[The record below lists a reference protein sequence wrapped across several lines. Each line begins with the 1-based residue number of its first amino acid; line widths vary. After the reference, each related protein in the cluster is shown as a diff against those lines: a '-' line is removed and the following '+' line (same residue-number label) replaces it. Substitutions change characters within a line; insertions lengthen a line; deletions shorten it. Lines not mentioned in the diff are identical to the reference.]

1 MKTSKIAFA
10 TASVLLLSTAIS
22 SAQTTIGGNMRV
34 GYKATSVDLGA
45 GLGSNRG
52 FTKETQI
59 NVANKGKL
67 NIGGLEYAA
76 GFSIELDGGDLNT
89 TTATTAS
96 FGATHYENTFIDIIN
111 PATKTTLSFGV
122 DHIKPSDAQLSDII
136 GGPLRVDHVTDNLG
150 VKSDGSVILSKYTDK
165 MSAKG
170 GTEGFAIGLVQEVGT
185 LGAIRVTYQPDVS
198 KTGSATA
205 DTGGDLGSLLTNS
218 GNTNL
223 DYAFRGGLGVK
234 GLDIH
239 LSRTKQ
245 DGTGTDRDIKF
256 HSEGIKYTMGAIT
269 GAYHQVKGDYGT
281 TATQTAKSKEYGLAY
296 TVNKDLS
303 VGLVM
308 INTKDNTAST
318 VEEKIKGI
326 NIGYSLGPI
335 LLQTVAGKIESAANT
350 NGQDGKAIQ
359 LTLGATF

>member
-10 TASVLLLSTAIS
+10 TASALLLTSAIS

-34 GYKATSVDLGA
+34 GYKATSSDLGA

-96 FGATHYENTFIDIIN
+96 FGGTHYENNYIDIIN
-111 PATKTTLSFGV
+111 PATKTTLSFGS
-122 DHIKPSDAQLSDII
+122 DHVKPADVQLSDII
-136 GGPLRVDHVTDNLG
+136 GGPMRVDNVTDNLG
-150 VKSDGSVILSKYTDK
+150 LTAAGANVRSKYTDK
-165 MSAKG
+165 MGGKG
-170 GTEGFAIGLVQEVGT
+170 GTEGFAIGLIQEVGT
-185 LGAIRVTYQPDVS
+185 LGAIRVTYQPDTS
-198 KTGSATA
+198 GTGSAQA
-205 DTGGDLGSLLTNS
+205 DTGGDLGSLLTAT
-218 GNTNL
+218 TNANV

-239 LSRTKQ
+239 ISRTRQ
-245 DGTGTDRDIKF
+245 DGTGSARDIKF
-256 HSEGIKYTMGAIT
+256 NSEGIKYTMGAIT
-269 GAYHQVKGDYGT
+269 GAYQQVKGDYGT
-281 TATQTAKSKEYGLAY
+281 GATETAKSKEYGLAY

-308 INTKDNTAST
+308 INTKDNTASS

-335 LLQTVAGKIESAANT
+335 LFQTVAGKIDGAGNT
-350 NGQDGKAIQ
+350 TGQNGKAIQ

>member
-10 TASVLLLSTAIS
+10 AASALLLTSAIS

-34 GYKATSVDLGA
+34 GYKATSSDLGA
-45 GLGSNRG
+45 GIGSNRG

-76 GFSIELDGGDLNT
+76 GFSIELDGSDLNT
-89 TTATTAS
+89 TTTTTAS
-96 FGATHYENTFIDIIN
+96 FGGTHYENTFVDIIN
-111 PATKTTLSFGV
+111 PATKTTLSFGS
-122 DHIKPSDAQLSDII
+122 DHVKPSDVQLSDII
-136 GGPLRVDHVTDNLG
+136 GGALRVDHVTDNLG
-150 VKSDGSVILSKYTDK
+150 VKADGTNIRSKYTDK
-165 MSAKG
+165 MNAKG
-170 GTEGFAIGLVQEVGT
+170 GTEGFAIGLIQEVGT
-185 LGAIRVTYQPDVS
+185 FGAIRVTYQPDVS
-198 KTGSATA
+198 GSGSAQA
-205 DTGGDLGSLLTNS
+205 DTGGDLNS
-218 GNTNL
+218 GATVSTNANL

-239 LSRTKQ
+239 LSRTVQ
-245 DGTGTDRDIKF
+245 DGTGADRDLKF
-256 HSEGIKYTMGAIT
+256 HAEGIKYTLGAFT
-269 GAYHQVKGDYGT
+269 GAYHQVKGDYAAAVT
-281 TATQTAKSKEYGLAY
+281 STAKSKEYGLAY

-308 INTKDNTAST
+308 INTKDNTASA

-335 LLQTVAGKIESAANT
+335 SLQTVAGKIESAGNT
-350 NGQDGKAIQ
+350 SGQDGKAIQ

>member
-10 TASVLLLSTAIS
+10 TASALLLTTAFS

-34 GYKATSVDLGA
+34 GYKATSSDLGA

-67 NIGGLEYAA
+67 NIGGLDYAA
-76 GFSIELDGGDLNT
+76 GFSIELDGSDLNT
-89 TTATTAS
+89 TGATTAS

-111 PATKTTLSFGV
+111 PATKTTLSFGA
-122 DHIKPSDAQLSDII
+122 DHVKPSDVQLSDII

-150 VKSDGSVILSKYTDK
+150 LAANGTNVRSKYTDK
-165 MSAKG
+165 MNAKG
-170 GTEGFAIGLVQEVGT
+170 GTEAFAIGLIQEVGN
-185 LGAIRVTYQPDVS
+185 LGAVRVTYQPDVS
-198 KTGSATA
+198 ASGSAQA
-205 DTGGDLGSLLTNS
+205 DTGGDLNS
-218 GNTNL
+218 GATTTSNANL
-223 DYAFRGGLGVK
+223 DYAFRGSLGVK

-239 LSRTKQ
+239 LSRTVQ
-245 DGTGTDRDIKF
+245 DGTGADRDIKF
-256 HSEGIKYTMGAIT
+256 HAEGIKYTMGPIT
-269 GAYHQVKGDYGT
+269 GAYHQVKGDYST
-281 TATQTAKSKEYGLAY
+281 TATAKSKEYGLAY

-308 INTKDNTAST
+308 INTKDNTASA

-335 LLQTVAGKIESAANT
+335 LLQTVAGKIEGAGNT
-350 NGQDGKAIQ
+350 TGQDGKAIQ

>member
-10 TASVLLLSTAIS
+10 TASALLLTSAIS

-34 GYKATSVDLGA
+34 GYKATSSDLGA

-76 GFSIELDGGDLNT
+76 GFSIELDGSDLNT
-89 TTATTAS
+89 TTTTTAS

-111 PATKTTLSFGV
+111 PATKTTLSFGS
-122 DHIKPSDAQLSDII
+122 DHVKPSDVQLSDII

-150 VKSDGSVILSKYTDK
+150 LKADGTNVRSKYTDK
-165 MSAKG
+165 MNAKG
-170 GTEGFAIGLVQEVGT
+170 GTEGFAIGLIQEVGT
-185 LGAIRVTYQPDVS
+185 LGAIRVTYQPDTS
-198 KTGSATA
+198 GSGSAQA
-205 DTGGDLGSLLTNS
+205 DTGGDLNS
-218 GNTNL
+218 GATVTSNTNL

-245 DGTGTDRDIKF
+245 DGTGTDRDLKF
-256 HSEGIKYTMGAIT
+256 HAEGIKYTLGDFT
-269 GAYHQVKGDYGT
+269 GAYHQVKGDYAAA
-281 TATQTAKSKEYGLAY
+281 ATSTAKSKEYGLAY

-308 INTKDNTAST
+308 INTKDNTASS

-335 LLQTVAGKIESAANT
+335 LLQTVAGKIEGAGNT
-350 NGQDGKAIQ
+350 TGQDGKAIQ